1 MGINDGIYGQYMG
14 INDVLNS
21 MNPVYIY
28 IYMDNTWVSMMY

>member
-14 INDVLNS
+14 INDVLNP
-21 MNPVYIY
+21 MNPIY